1 MTNSSNIELST
12 ERKLL
17 ATRIKKSSQFSQQ
30 ETKTYYNNYACTK
43 KTIVISLSKH
53 GYQNISYFN
62 FVHFITDYR

>member
-1 MTNSSNIELST
+1 MTNRSNIELST

-17 ATRIKKSSQFSQQ
+17 ATRIKKSSKFSQQ
-30 ETKTYYNNYACTK
+30 ETKTFYNYSCTK

-62 FVHFITDYR
+62 FVHFITEYR

>member
-17 ATRIKKSSQFSQQ
+17 ATRIKKSSHFSQQ
-30 ETKTYYNNYACTK
+30 ETKTYYNYSCTK

-53 GYQNISYFN
+53 GYQNISYLN

>member
-30 ETKTYYNNYACTK
+30 ETKTYNYSCTK
-43 KTIVISLSKH
+43 KTIVISFSKH

>member
-30 ETKTYYNNYACTK
+30 ETKTYYKYACTK
-43 KTIVISLSKH
+43 KPIVISLSKH